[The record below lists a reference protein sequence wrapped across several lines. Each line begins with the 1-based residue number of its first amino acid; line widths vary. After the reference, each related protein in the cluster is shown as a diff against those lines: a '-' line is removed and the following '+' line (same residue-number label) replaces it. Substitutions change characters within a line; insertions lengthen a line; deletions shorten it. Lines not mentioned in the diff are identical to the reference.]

1 MERFYHDV
9 YGGDSLEGSELT
21 QCLQR
26 AGELLDRY
34 EREFTVT
41 EAVQNGRK
49 LAICAMA
56 DVLGYFTNAQNGAGG
71 LRYASVGTVSVSGKG
86 IYGALDISPRAQE
99 RELYR
104 TACIYLD
111 ICRAVRSDDY
121 PSGASRHLP

>member
-1 MERFYHDV
+1 MEGFYHEV
-9 YGGDSLEGSELT
+9 YGGDSLEGQELT

-26 AGELLDRY
+26 AGEVLGQY
-34 EREFTVT
+34 ERAYTVK
-41 EAVQNGRK
+41 EAVENGRK

-56 DVLGYFTNAQNGAGG
+56 DVLGYFVNAQNGAGG

-86 IYGALDISPRAQE
+86 IYDALDISPSARE

-111 ICRAVRSDDY
+111 ICR
-121 PSGASRHLP
+121 GAKW